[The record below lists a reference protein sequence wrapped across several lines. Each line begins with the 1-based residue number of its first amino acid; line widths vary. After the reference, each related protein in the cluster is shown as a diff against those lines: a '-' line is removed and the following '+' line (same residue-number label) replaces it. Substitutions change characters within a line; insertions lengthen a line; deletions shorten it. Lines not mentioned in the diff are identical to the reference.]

1 MTPSST
7 TRVLVVGGGI
17 IGVSAAYHLARRGA
31 DVLLLERSELAA
43 GASRGNAG
51 TVSPGHPPLNKP
63 GRVGTAL
70 RWMADPTSPLYIQP
84 RWDPGLWGWLLDFA
98 RNCTD
103 TRVHEVMEVL
113 SPLGHEALRH
123 FDELVEEWE
132 IDCGYRRDGYMDV
145 CRTEDGLAD
154 ARHEAEMIRPYGY
167 HPETLDGEEVRA
179 REPTLGSVAGGVFY
193 PEAATLEPHRFLSGL
208 ARAAREVGAELR
220 EGVEV
225 TGVLREGGRA
235 CGVRIGRGDR
245 LEADA
250 VVLATGP
257 FSMALAREVGVSLPV
272 QPGKGY
278 HQDIPVAPRGAPPL
292 RTACVLHESSVFCT
306 PMDGVVRFAGTME
319 FSGLND
325 TVRRP
330 RLEQLTRAARCYFP
344 GLGAHPPESEWCGLR
359 PVSSD
364 GLPVV
369 GPVPGLEEVVVATG
383 HGMLG
388 LTLGP
393 VTGSL
398 VADWVLDGGPDPL
411 YRAMAPAR
419 LD

>member
-1 MTPSST
+1 MSLSPAP
-7 TRVLVVGGGI
+7 RVVVVGGGV
-17 IGVSAAYHLARRGA
+17 IGVSAAYHLALRGA
-31 DVLLLERSELAA
+31 SVTLLERSELAA

-63 GRVGTAL
+63 GRVSAAL
-70 RWMADPTSPLYIQP
+70 MQMADPTSPLYIQP
-84 RWDPGLWGWLLDFA
+84 RWDPSLWAWFLDFA
-98 RNCTD
+98 RNCTER
-103 TRVHEVMEVL
+103 RVREVMEVL

-123 FDELVEEWE
+123 FDELVQERGVE
-132 IDCGYRRDGYMDV
+132 CGYRRAGYMDV
-145 CRTEDGLAD
+145 CRTEEGLAD
-154 ARHEAEMIRPYGY
+154 ARHEAELIQPYGY
-167 HPETLDGEEVRA
+167 HPELLDDGGVRE
-179 REPTLGSVAGGVFY
+179 REPELGPVAGGVFY
-193 PEAATLEPHRFLSGL
+193 PEAATLDPHRFVTEL
-208 ARAAREVGAELR
+208 ARLAREEGAGIR
-220 EGVEV
+220 EGVAV
-225 TGVLREGGRA
+225 SGVVRRGGRA
-235 CGVRIGRGDR
+235 TGVRTAAGETLD
-245 LEADA
+245 ADA

-257 FSMALAREVGVSLPV
+257 FSLALAREVGVSLPV

-278 HQDIPVAPRGAPPL
+278 HQDVPVVADGAPPI
-292 RTACVLHESSVFCT
+292 RTACVLHETSVFCT
-306 PMDGVVRFAGTME
+306 PMEGTVRFAGTME
-319 FSGLND
+319 FSGLD
-325 TVRRP
+325 ETMRRD
-330 RLEQLTRAARCYFP
+330 RLEQLTRAARTYFP

-398 VADWVLDGGPDPL
+398 VADWVLAEGPEPL

-419 LD
+419 LG